1 MDVTDG
7 GSGAATVRANGSV
20 AADGVLHV
28 TTVLPAQ
35 NGHDRKPRLQEVVQA
50 AEIPRPAPAAL
61 TCSVVI
67 PTLNEAGNIVTVLR
81 QLEHFDDIVLVDGL
95 SDDGTVQLARATRP
109 DITVIERKPRGKGDA
124 LRAGFE
130 AANGD
135 VIVIMDADGSM
146 DPGEVAVFMSMIA
159 VGFDLVK
166 GSRLACG
173 GGSHDLTLVR
183 QWGNA
188 ALCRLANTL
197 FHTQW
202 TDLCYGYLAFR
213 RSCLPRLALTA
224 DGFEIESQI
233 LGHAA
238 LAGLRIAEIPSIEMP
253 RLTGDSHL
261 NARRDGTRI
270 LRAMLAARFAPRARR
285 SAAALRPLSPR

>member
-1 MDVTDG
+1 
-7 GSGAATVRANGSV
+7 
-20 AADGVLHV
+20 
-28 TTVLPAQ
+28 
-35 NGHDRKPRLQEVVQA
+35 
-50 AEIPRPAPAAL
+50 
-61 TCSVVI
+61 VI

-159 VGFDLVK
+159 LGFDLVK

-285 SAAALRPLSPR
+285 SAAALRPLLPR